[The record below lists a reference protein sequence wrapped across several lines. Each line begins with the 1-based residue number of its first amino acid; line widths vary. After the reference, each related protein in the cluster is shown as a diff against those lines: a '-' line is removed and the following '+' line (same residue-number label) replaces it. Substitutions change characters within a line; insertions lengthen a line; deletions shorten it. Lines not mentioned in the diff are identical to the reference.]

1 MEPDG
6 ETDRWTIRVKEQ
18 RVLIGHGCV
27 CQSIAFS
34 SFCYS
39 SRSRS
44 VLVTL
49 CTVRTKYLTETTQ
62 GRQASFYPQFEDTA
76 HHSRKVVWAEA
87 KMAAVSQ
94 EEERRRL
101 VIDSFLC
108 IQPRI

>member
-1 MEPDG
+1 M
-6 ETDRWTIRVKEQ
+6 
-18 RVLIGHGCV
+18 
-27 CQSIAFS
+27 
-34 SFCYS
+34 
-39 SRSRS
+39 
-44 VLVTL
+44 LVTL